1 MKRLERQVAEFTE
14 ERNRLAAE
22 LGKTQQVQLGQ
33 EAEMRRWKDLW
44 EQSRGEVS
52 RAEAATATL
61 RSQNEG
67 LKATLDQLQ
76 RDLVLSKE
84 ALSAR
89 STESDSAFIVFRQKT
104 EVMGTPYSVN
114 ELRKQLKEAD
124 TAREEALSRETEVTL
139 QVQSVKQEWAQGEAR
154 SKRALAVRDKEIA
167 ELQSEA
173 NELVAALEDERSGWK
188 SERDSLTAVLAEQK
202 TRVEKLAKQLE
213 EAISSR
219 DTLQQARLSLERQLH
234 RAKADS
240 SSEESSKKTME
251 AKVETLESSLFE
263 LRKAAAQQERQ
274 LKEVSA
280 ARLKAEEQVFTLRSQ
295 LSSGSQDTSQ
305 STTLLQA
312 QINALEEQLAE
323 AVLSQSQTEKLQ
335 ERVEFLER
343 TNEILQNQKKQMA
356 DKLEAEVS
364 RLRAENEALQNQ
376 REQRPKAGQLMNSAH
391 EESLRQSVQML
402 QLEISEANNRI
413 KRLEEESRTADQ
425 KYVDAKMGWA
435 SADLERETALQRV
448 RESQEKLR
456 TVSQEYTMIEVEF
469 YKVNERLGQTLNMY
483 NDLENDNQRLRQTLE
498 ASERGKKRR

>member
-1 MKRLERQVAEFTE
+1 MKRLERQATDLAE

-22 LGKTQQVQLGQ
+22 LGKTQQAQLGQ
-33 EAEMRRWKDLW
+33 EAEVRRWKDLW
-44 EQSRGEVS
+44 EQSRGEIS
-52 RAEAATATL
+52 RAEAATASL

-67 LKATLDQLQ
+67 LRSTLDQIQ
-76 RDLVLSKE
+76 RDLNLSKE

-104 EVMGTPYSVN
+104 EVMGTSHSVT

-139 QVQSVKQEWAQGEAR
+139 QVQSTKQEWAQSEAR

-167 ELQSEA
+167 ELQSEG

-188 SERDSLTAVLAEQK
+188 SERDGLAATIAEHK
-202 TRVEKLAKQLE
+202 TRVEKLSKQLE
-213 EAISSR
+213 EATGSR
-219 DTLQQARLSLERQLH
+219 DALQQARLGLERQLH

-240 SSEESSKKTME
+240 SSEETSKKALE
-251 AKVETLESSLFE
+251 IKLESLESSLFE
-263 LRKAAAQQERQ
+263 LRKASAQQERQ

-295 LSSGSQDTSQ
+295 LTSGSQDTSQ
-305 STTLLQA
+305 SVTVLQA

-323 AVLSQSQTEKLQ
+323 AVVSQSQAEKLQ

-343 TNEILQNQKKQMA
+343 TNEILQSQKKQVA

-364 RLRAENEALQNQ
+364 RLRAENEALSQ
-376 REQRPKAGQLMNSAH
+376 REQRPKAGQLLNSAH

-402 QLEISEANNRI
+402 QLEIAEAKNRI
-413 KRLEEESRTADQ
+413 KRLEEETRTADQ

-435 SADLERETALQRV
+435 NADLERETALQRV

-456 TVSQEYTMIEVEF
+456 SVSQEYTMIEVEF

-483 NDLENDNQRLRQTLE
+483 NDLENESQRMRQTLE
-498 ASERGKKRR
+498 AAERGKKRR